1 MTRSIAALLCAGLL
15 ISSAGTAH
23 ADDRALEQY
32 LLGVPTAD
40 SALHDATRINQ
51 ESHYAGTPGDYHIAT
66 WMRDRLSEAGFNA
79 KLEAFPYDVPF
90 LWKSEISIQNGKHP
104 THLALV
110 ETPIP
115 SDPDGS
121 RKDAGHPFNAWSGS
135 GDVQAALIDAGHGL
149 DADYRALATRN
160 VSPRGSILLVRYGRE
175 FRGLLAQRAQDHG
188 ASGVIFFSDPA
199 DGDGSQR
206 GPAYPDGPYRP
217 LGAVQRGS
225 LGQGQITIPTLPVSA
240 NVAAQLIGSMRNGM
254 STSQIR
260 FTVRMV
266 LKHETLWNT
275 VGVLVG
281 KDPTHQVILGAH
293 RDAWVYGVTDNGDGI
308 SNVLEAA
315 RALGYIYQS
324 GWRPQYSVVIVGF
337 DGEEIGE
344 VGSKAY
350 VRMHHDALERGAL
363 AYIND
368 DESETGQVFSASAAA
383 ALEDLL
389 LPAAWTVKDP
399 AQQARPLASR
409 WNAQPG
415 GAQIRGPAGGSDFES
430 FLYDVGTP
438 VMDFGFEGVFGVYH
452 SPWDDLNYAQT
463 QADPGWVNHN
473 AIAQLVALLA
483 MRMASGAPPYRLAA
497 YAPRMRDALSK
508 LAGGSSS
515 PADFSP
521 LVASIGRFASA
532 ATRADERGADGN
544 REIAI
549 VHRLDKLFYGR
560 NGYAPVAFPWVSDAL
575 AAGNPAALSAAIGRT
590 THDLDDIS
598 SAIAGATH

>member
-1 MTRSIAALLCAGLL
+1 MMRSIAALLCAGLL
-15 ISSAGTAH
+15 MSSAGPAR

-40 SALHDATRINQ
+40 SALRDATRINQ
-51 ESHYAGTPGDYHIAT
+51 ESHYAGTPGDYHIAM
-66 WMRDRLSEAGFNA
+66 WMRDRLIKAGFDA

-90 LWKSEISIQNGKHP
+90 LLRAEISIQNGKHP
-104 THLALV
+104 THISLA

-121 RKDAGHPFNAWSGS
+121 RKDAGQPFNAWSAS
-135 GDVQAALIDAGHGL
+135 GDVQAAVIDAGHGL
-149 DADYRALATRN
+149 DADYRALGARSIN
-160 VSPRGSILLVRYGRE
+160 PRGSILLIRYGRE
-175 FRGLLAQRAQDHG
+175 FRGLLAKRAQDHG

-199 DGDGSQR
+199 DRDGSQR

-225 LGQGQITIPTLPVSA
+225 LEQGQITIPTLPVTA
-240 NVAAQLIGSMRNGM
+240 TAAAQLIANMRNGI
-254 STSQIR
+254 STAPVR
-260 FTVRMV
+260 FTVKMV
-266 LKHETLWNT
+266 LKHATLWNT
-275 VGVLVG
+275 VGLLVG
-281 KDPTHQVILGAH
+281 KDPTHQVIIGAH

-344 VGSKAY
+344 VGSKTY
-350 VRMHHDALERGAL
+350 VRMHHDALESGAL

-368 DESETGQVFSASAAA
+368 DESETGKFFGASAAA
-383 ALEDLL
+383 ALENLM

-399 AQQARPLASR
+399 AQQGQPLASR

-438 VMDFGFEGVFGVYH
+438 VMDFGFQGVFGVYH
-452 SPWDDLNYAQT
+452 SPWDDLNYVQT

-473 AIAQLVALLA
+473 AVAQLVALLA
-483 MRMASGAPPYRLAA
+483 MRIASGAPPYRLAA
-497 YAPRMRDALSK
+497 YAPRMRAALSQ
-508 LAGGSSS
+508 LSSGSSS

-532 ATRADERGADGN
+532 ASRADNRGADGN
-544 REIAI
+544 QEIAI

-560 NGYAPVAFPWVSDAL
+560 NGYAPVAFPWISDAL
-575 AAGNPAALSAAIGRT
+575 AQGNQAALSAAIGRAS
-590 THDLDDIS
+590 HDLDDIS